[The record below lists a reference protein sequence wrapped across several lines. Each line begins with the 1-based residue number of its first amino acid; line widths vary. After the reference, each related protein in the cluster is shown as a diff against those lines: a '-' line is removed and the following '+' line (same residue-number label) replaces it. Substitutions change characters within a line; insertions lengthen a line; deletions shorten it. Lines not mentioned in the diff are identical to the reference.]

1 MSVNV
6 DADNGEVR
14 ATRTVRQSGNST
26 VVVIPPEMLGAVG
39 FELGDDIDLVAGLES
54 KEIVLRAASEG
65 QPTDE
70 S

>member
-14 ATRTVRQSGNST
+14 ATRTVRRSGNST

-39 FELGDDIDLVAGLES
+39 FDLGDDVDLVAGLES
-54 KEIVLRAASEG
+54 GEIVLRPAEK

>member
-6 DADNGEVR
+6 DAANGVVR

-26 VVVIPPEMLGAVG
+26 VVVIPPGMLGAVG
-39 FELGDDIDLVAGLES
+39 FECGDDIDLVTDLGSE
-54 KEIVLRAASEG
+54 EIVLRPAAEEQS
-65 QPTDE
+65 TDD